1 MGSEFELIRQSQTLM
16 LSEESRRFVGRTHN
30 NDLEDE
36 EESKNGDH

>member
-1 MGSEFELIRQSQTLM
+1 VGSEFELIRQSQTLM

-36 EESKNGDH
+36 EESKKVDH